1 MNIFNFDLA
10 SLFKAPVVTIE
21 EDIELAPLDYEYKE
35 MPGEYKEVDTTF
47 TIVLP
52 DVEQEKSIHQ
62 KMYAIATERMSPH
75 YPLILLPTIGGSEN
89 LGLRKGRAPYRLL
102 HC

>member
-21 EDIELAPLDYEYKE
+21 EDIELAPVDYEYKE

-52 DVEQEKSIHQ
+52 DVEQEKSIHE
-62 KMYAIATERMSPH
+62 KMYAIATEGVTTLSLD
-75 YPLILLPTIGGSEN
+75 PLPNIGGSEN
-89 LGLRKGRAPYRLL
+89 LV
-102 HC
+102 

>member
-52 DVEQEKSIHQ
+52 DVEQEKSIHE
-62 KMYAIATERMSPH
+62 KMYAIATEGSTTLSLD
-75 YPLILLPTIGGSEN
+75 PLPFIGGSEN
-89 LGLRKGRAPYRLL
+89 LG
-102 HC
+102 